1 MRSSKMSRVTIAA
14 FAALPLA
21 LVALGCESSSTSP
34 PSTAPDAQVTPFD
47 AGASDAPVTDGSAA
61 TDAGPGVDAADAA
74 DTGLPTAAPFAT
86 GLGAGGMALADD
98 QIDTHWSVKDAESV
112 VLTSYVKTDPL
123 GFAGTWLAPSATS
136 KFISPFVD
144 TVDPA
149 PAGGTFTYTTTF
161 VLGAEVDLSKVKL
174 VVRYA
179 SDNAMTGITVNGTAL
194 VGVVAGSYFAFETV
208 TVLTPF
214 VRGTNSVAL
223 TVTNTGGPTG
233 MRAELDLTK

>member
-1 MRSSKMSRVTIAA
+1 MKSSKMSRVTFAA
-14 FAALPLA
+14 LAALPLA
-21 LVALGCESSSTSP
+21 LVVVGCESNATSP

-47 AGASDAPVTDGSAA
+47 AGASDAPLADTSLA
-61 TDAGPGVDAADAA
+61 TDAGPGVDAADA
-74 DTGLPTAAPFAT
+74 TLPTTTPFAT
-86 GLGAGGMALADD
+86 GLGAGGMPLADD
-98 QIDTHWSVKDAESV
+98 QTDTHWSVKDADNT

-123 GFAGTWLAPSATS
+123 GFSGTWLPPSATS

-149 PAGGTFTYTTTF
+149 PAGGTFTYSTTF
-161 VLGAEVDLSKVKL
+161 VLGAEVNLSKVKL

-179 SDNAMTGITVNGTAL
+179 SDNAMTGIKVNGTAL
-194 VGVVAGSYFAFETV
+194 VGVLAGSYFAFETV

-214 VRGTNSVAL
+214 VRGANSVAL